1 MEFLSPDSKLMR
13 GLSDLVDAIWINVLM
28 LITSIPIITI
38 GAALTAAQLASRR
51 SLQGQGKVT
60 VSYSEAFKVNF
71 SGPLLILRFGVIR
84 MVHVLLA
91 EKVFVKYAQ
100 A

>member
-1 MEFLSPDSKLMR
+1 MLLHMEFQYENVAYPDIR
-13 GLSDLVDAIWINVLM
+13 IDRDQA
-28 LITSIPIITI
+28 
-38 GAALTAAQLASRR
+38 R
-51 SLQGQGKVT
+51 GKVT